1 MRIIYGVSSLCGP
14 PLPTPCSQL
23 VCAPVL
29 SVWIQY
35 GSFNVRCGP
44 CNMEACLSSPS
55 TLSGGEITWKR
66 DFFSAGD
73 PRLPKGGPGRP
84 KGGPGRPPEL
94 QKPPK
99 METKG
104 KQKGD
109 KSEAVAGGEALW
121 IHKYVYIDR
130 PNAEP
135 RDGFRFCSER
145 SPLSAQARLPVL
157 LNIASLPLIR
167 YGCDNN
173 VI

>member
-1 MRIIYGVSSLCGP
+1 MDMHGSALVYIYIYIRHRALAQGAYSCIPAQREL
-14 PLPTPCSQL
+14 
-23 VCAPVL
+23 
-29 SVWIQY
+29 
-35 GSFNVRCGP
+35 
-44 CNMEACLSSPS
+44 
-55 TLSGGEITWKR
+55 
-66 DFFSAGD
+66 FSAWD
-73 PRLPKGGPGRP
+73 PRVPKGGPGRP
-84 KGGPGRPPEL
+84 KGGTGRPPEL

-99 METKG
+99 RETKG
-104 KQKGD
+104 RQKGD